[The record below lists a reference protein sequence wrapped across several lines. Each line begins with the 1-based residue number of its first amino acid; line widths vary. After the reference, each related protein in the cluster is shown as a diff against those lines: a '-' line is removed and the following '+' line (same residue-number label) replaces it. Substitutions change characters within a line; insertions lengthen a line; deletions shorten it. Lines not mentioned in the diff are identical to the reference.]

1 MRSSTTRR
9 RRSSAASVPAIGFS
23 LSRARQGPDAK
34 EWGVD
39 RRAVENV
46 AERADESYD
55 KCNLPPCWT
64 LGWDRTDCGRGKF
77 GTITSGGRVKFM
89 NDVDLTG
96 TGVEGFP
103 DPRHLEGIFR
113 RVVRAPLSVIYHGTE
128 LRSTMGEIS
137 ADLMNG
143 LHDAFTYLWLRRPR
157 LEDKV
162 HLLDKRQVCRGR
174 AARSLSLSLLRAR
187 ARARTAPFPTAPSP
201 AYPRSWLQL
210 ISSGAPLLRRRQV
223 GASVCNANS
232 VVVLGSD
239 ERGH

>member
-1 MRSSTTRR
+1 MSTTRSR
-9 RRSSAASVPAIGFS
+9 WVDKAA
-23 LSRARQGPDAK
+23 GPDAK
-34 EWGVD
+34 SWGDD

-55 KCNLPPCWT
+55 RRNLPPCWT

-137 ADLMNG
+137 ADLMDG

-187 ARARTAPFPTAPSP
+187 AHGGLPNRPLPRVSSIVASADIERRAPTLSEA
-201 AYPRSWLQL
+201 
-210 ISSGAPLLRRRQV
+210 SGRV
-223 GASVCNANS
+223 G
-232 VVVLGSD
+232 L
-239 ERGH
+239 

>member
-1 MRSSTTRR
+1 MSTTRSR
-9 RRSSAASVPAIGFS
+9 WVDKAA
-23 LSRARQGPDAK
+23 GPDAK
-34 EWGVD
+34 SWGVD

-55 KCNLPPCWT
+55 RCNLPPCWT

-128 LRSTMGEIS
+128 LRNTMGEIS

-143 LHDAFTYLWLRRPR
+143 FHDAFTYLWLRRPR

-174 AARSLSLSLLRAR
+174 AARS
-187 ARARTAPFPTAPSP
+187 
-201 AYPRSWLQL
+201 
-210 ISSGAPLLRRRQV
+210 
-223 GASVCNANS
+223 
-232 VVVLGSD
+232 GSD
-239 ERGH
+239 WRSGP